1 MPYIQFFAIHMLN
14 PSIRNFRYTLCMM
27 AIMTFSLH
35 AQDFASEVNPFIGTT
50 NYGTT
55 SPGAVM
61 PNGMMSVVPFNVM
74 GSDLNRYDKDN
85 RWWSAPYE
93 YTNTYFTGFAHVSL
107 SGVGCPEAASL
118 LVMPTMG
125 KFTPDHRQYG
135 STYSEEKAS
144 PGYYSNR
151 LTRYDI
157 KCETT
162 TTLRSS
168 CERYTFPKGEGH
180 ILLNLGEGLTNES
193 GAWVRRVSDTEIEG
207 QKLLG
212 TFCYTRDAVFPLYF
226 VMRVSR
232 KPSSSGCWKREPE
245 MMGVEKA
252 WRGTEE
258 FKTYDET
265 VNELGG
271 DHIGY
276 RFTYAN
282 LKENDTII
290 VRMGVSFVS
299 CKNARMNLDSE
310 QGESSFATLHS
321 LARQK
326 WNSDLGRIQ
335 IEGGT
340 KDKRTIFYTAL
351 YHSLIHPSTFSDVNG
366 EYRTMGS
373 RKVAKT
379 DRTRYSVFSLWD
391 TYRNLHQLLTL
402 VYPERQTDM
411 LHSIVGMYEESG
423 WLPRWELYGRE
434 TYTMAGDP
442 ASIVIADSWLR
453 GLHDIDVET
462 ALEGMLKSANTPG
475 IENPLRPDITPYM
488 ERGFIPLNYLPT
500 DLSGD
505 NSVSH
510 TLEYCQADYAIS
522 QLAKALRKDS
532 ISNEF
537 DKRSKYYRNYYCK
550 ESGVLRPRTKD
561 GSFLSD
567 FDASVGKHFEN
578 VPGFHEGSAY
588 AYTFAAT
595 HDVEGLMKLM
605 GGRKHYINKLKVI
618 FEEGN
623 YDPANEPDIAY
634 PYLFSRFK
642 GEEWRT
648 QKIVNHLLDSCYH
661 NAPNGLPGNDDAG
674 TLSAW
679 ALFSMMG
686 LYPDTPAEP
695 TFTLTTPQFKHISIT
710 TPSGIITL
718 TTDKNPEEAPLIESV
733 MLDTKKLQTLRVN
746 HHDLLRFK
754 HLDFKLK
761 YEK

>member
-1 MPYIQFFAIHMLN
+1 MFHFM
-14 PSIRNFRYTLCMM
+14 IRNMRSALSALVFTLLP
-27 AIMTFSLH
+27 LH
-35 AQDFASEVNPFIGTT
+35 AQDPAAEVNPFIGTT

-55 SPGAVM
+55 SPGAVL

-74 GSDLNRYDKDN
+74 GSDLNRYDKDH

-118 LVMPTMG
+118 LVMPTTG
-125 KFTPDHRQYG
+125 TFTPDHTLYG

-144 PGYYSNR
+144 PGYYANR

-157 KCETT
+157 RCEATA
-162 TTLRSS
+162 TLRSS
-168 CERYTFPKGEGH
+168 CERYTFPRGEGH

-207 QKLLG
+207 QKLMG

-226 VMRVSR
+226 VMRISR
-232 KPSSSGCWKREPE
+232 KPTTSGCWKREPE

-252 WRGTEE
+252 WRGTETY
-258 FKTYDET
+258 KMYDET
-265 VNELGG
+265 ITELGG
-271 DHIGY
+271 DNIGY
-276 RFTYAN
+276 RFTFAD
-282 LKENDTII
+282 LQANDTVI

-299 CKNARMNLDSE
+299 CENARMNLDRE
-310 QGESSFATLHS
+310 QGNHTFAELHS
-321 LARQK
+321 AARQR
-326 WNSDLGRIQ
+326 WNADLGRIQ

-340 KDKRTIFYTAL
+340 KDKRTTFYTAL
-351 YHSLIHPSTFSDVNG
+351 YHALIHPSTFSDVNG

-379 DRTRYSVFSLWD
+379 TTTRYSVFSLWD

-411 LHSIVGMYEESG
+411 LHSIVDMYKESG

-442 ASIVIADSWLR
+442 ATVVLADSWLR
-453 GLHDIDVET
+453 GLQDFDIDT
-462 ALEGMLKSANTPG
+462 ALEAMLKSATTPG
-475 IENPLRPDITPYM
+475 NANPLRPDITPYI
-488 ERGFIPLNYLPT
+488 ERGFIPLYYLPT

-510 TLEYCQADYAIS
+510 TLEYCQADYAIA
-522 QLAKALRKDS
+522 QLAKALGKDS
-532 ISNEF
+532 LSSAFEA
-537 DKRSKYYRNYYCK
+537 RSKYYRNYYCK
-550 ESGVLRPRTKD
+550 DSGVLRPRTKEGD
-561 GSFLSD
+561 FLGD

-595 HDVEGLMKLM
+595 HDVDGLVKLM
-605 GGRKHYINKLKVI
+605 GGSKQYVNKLQAI
-618 FEEGN
+618 FDEGH

-642 GEEWRT
+642 GEAWRT
-648 QKIVNHLLDSCYH
+648 QKIVKQLLDSCYH

-686 LYPDTPAEP
+686 LYPDTPGEP
-695 TFTLTTPQFKHISIT
+695 SFTLTTPQFKRINIT
-710 TPSGIITL
+710 VPQGVITL
-718 TTDKNPEEAPLIESV
+718 TTDSDPETSPFIESV
-733 MLDTKKLQTLRVN
+733 TLGAKKLKTLRIT
-746 HHDLLRFK
+746 HQDLLRHR
-754 HLDFKLK
+754 HLNFKLRIAH
-761 YEK
+761 